1 MRRWPA
7 HPYFLKKSN
16 LPDIPT
22 VKAVVFALFLFLI
35 NSGNAQFNVLDYE
48 RLSTTHGIPSAPIS
62 GIVQDHR
69 GYLWIGTPIGLFRY
83 NGLSSRLFIADG
95 SANCL
100 PDNSIK
106 QIEFFDEKV
115 ICLTLGGSFIH
126 DCNTEIDTSLF
137 LSGGPSIPAY
147 LANNMTDACSDGYG
161 GIILLSRSGFLH
173 VDSLLSKKY
182 EYSHQDS
189 TQPLGISSSF
199 GRFVIPMP
207 DGQFLIGG
215 NHGLLTYNPLKKST
229 TPLYPGIYPVLDTF
243 ISDRSIHVFELGP
256 FEYLFFSRHQSTLL
270 YYHALTGVKFSL
282 RVGIDAL
289 DLLRWNTQLHSINDS
304 LHYFLLPGKGTMEL
318 IIDRAGKQMSLNP
331 LHDTGILPITMLVD
345 QDRRIWLGAQNG
357 VYKQRDQLS
366 RIRKTAPA
374 FDVQQPDKSH
384 VQFSISG
391 RYLVTG
397 TAEGL
402 EMKFYDKTTLA
413 LVKQI
418 LIASPQPTYTSSV
431 LHFATYGE
439 DSILICTNGPRIWL
453 NTKTWG
459 YQTIDPWDKIPSK
472 FSWYV
477 FQSSLD
483 STLYTIQNNSTL
495 ERYDPLQ
502 KIFSSIP
509 LNRDMWEMLRAPTQI
524 AEDWNGDL
532 WMVHQGLCRYRKS
545 TAQIDYCELKFPG
558 AFLNLNTVGNIVN
571 DTIHKKLWFSLYQ
584 NGLFRYD
591 PETHDYKQ
599 FTLKEGLPDLVIGQ
613 MIIVG
618 RHIWIITPSGLASI
632 SIDDY
637 TIQRYPYGS
646 GAFLYHSRKALTY
659 DPETDQLYFMH
670 DQQIM
675 ACRPA
680 ALLSSAGNARLLIEK
695 IESGDSLWHW
705 PTQSILEIH
714 GKERRLRIQLSSI
727 AFEDMGPLQYTYRYL
742 TGKDT
747 TWRTIGVDGV
757 AVVENLSPGKHDIQF
772 RLKRGG
778 SDVYPADKAIRIQV
792 FPFFY
797 ETNIFRVFLVLLSFS
812 AMWLLVRWQYQR
824 KKARLDMD
832 RRLST
837 LELQALRS
845 RLNPHFI
852 FNCLN
857 SINRYIL
864 KEDKSNASYYLSR
877 FAKLIRHTLDYTSE
891 PDVSLSEE
899 INVARLYVELE
910 SLRMAEPIQLHVKL
924 DSEIEPELVRVPPLF
939 IQPYV
944 ENAIW
949 HGLAFRKENL
959 KLLVRVIR
967 EGSGYVFE
975 IEDNGI
981 GRAAAAQSHRAGQH
995 TSKGMAIA
1003 RETFEHYGQVYHQK
1017 TNIEIID
1024 LFDKNGNACG
1034 TCVKLYLIPI
1044 L

>member
-1 MRRWPA
+1 MGPLTA
-7 HPYFLKKSN
+7 YQA
-16 LPDIPT
+16 I
-22 VKAVVFALFLFLI
+22 
-35 NSGNAQFNVLDYE
+35 
-48 RLSTTHGIPSAPIS
+48 
-62 GIVQDHR
+62 
-69 GYLWIGTPIGLFRY
+69 
-83 NGLSSRLFIADG
+83 
-95 SANCL
+95 
-100 PDNSIK
+100 SIK

-126 DCNTEIDTSLF
+126 DCNTESDTSLF

-147 LANNMTDACSDGYG
+147 QANNMTDACSDGYG
-161 GIILLSRSGFLH
+161 GIILLSRSGLLH

-189 TQPLGISSSF
+189 TQPSGISSSF

-215 NHGLLTYNPLKKST
+215 NHGLLTYDPVKKST
-229 TPLYPGIYPVLDTF
+229 TPLYPGIYPALDTF
-243 ISDRSIHVFELGP
+243 ISDRSVHVFELGP
-256 FEYLFFSRHQSTLL
+256 FEYLFFSRHQSTLV
-270 YYHALTGVKFSL
+270 YYNALTGVKFSL
-282 RVGIDAL
+282 TVGIDAL
-289 DLLRWNTQLHSINDS
+289 DLLRWNTQLHAINDS
-304 LHYFLLPGKGTMEL
+304 LHYCLLPGKGTMDL
-318 IIDRAGKQMSLNP
+318 IIDRAGKQMSL
-331 LHDTGILPITMLVD
+331 HGIHVTGILPVTMLVD
-345 QDRRIWLGAQNG
+345 QDHRIWLGTHNG
-357 VYKQRDQLS
+357 IFMQRDQS
-366 RIRKTAPA
+366 GGIRKSAPA
-374 FDVQQPDKSH
+374 FDAQLPEKSH

-391 RYLVTG
+391 PYLVTG

-418 LIASPQPTYTSSV
+418 TITSPQPTYTSSV
-431 LHFATYGE
+431 LHFATYGA

-453 NTKTWG
+453 NTQTWR
-459 YQTIDPWDKIPSK
+459 YQAIEPWEKIPTK
-472 FSWYV
+472 FSWYA

-483 STLYTIQNNSTL
+483 GTLYTIQNNSTL

-502 KIFSSIP
+502 KKFISLP
-509 LNRDMWEMLRAPTQI
+509 LNQDMWKKLEAPTQI

-532 WMVHQGLCRYRKS
+532 WLVHHGFCRYRKA
-545 TAQIDYCELKFPG
+545 TAQIDYCQPKFPG
-558 AFLNLNTVGNIVN
+558 AFLDRNTVGNMVN
-571 DTIHKKLWFSLYQ
+571 DTSHHMLWFTLYQ
-584 NGLFRYD
+584 NGLIRYD
-591 PETHDYKQ
+591 PATHEYMQ
-599 FTLKEGLPDLVIGQ
+599 FTLKDGLPDLVISQ
-613 MIIVG
+613 MILVG

-637 TIQRYPYGS
+637 NIQRYPYGN

-659 DPETDQLYFMH
+659 DSVTDQLYFMH

-680 ALLSSAGNARLLIEK
+680 ALLSRSGHARLLIEK
-695 IESGDSLWHW
+695 IESGDSLWLW

-727 AFEDMGPLQYTYRYL
+727 AFEDMGPLQYTYRQL

-757 AVVENLSPGKHDIQF
+757 TVIENLSPGKHDIQF
-772 RLKRGG
+772 RLQGDGNNLHAAEK
-778 SDVYPADKAIRIQV
+778 KIRIQV
-792 FPFFY
+792 FPFFW
-797 ETNIFRVFLVLLSFS
+797 ETNFFLFFLALACLV

-832 RRLST
+832 RRLSA

-899 INVARLYVELE
+899 INVTRLYIELE
-910 SLRMAEPIQLHVKL
+910 SLRMAEPIQLDVHF
-924 DSEIEPELVRVPPLF
+924 DPEIEPDNVRVPPLF

-949 HGLAFRKENL
+949 HGLASKKDNL
-959 KLLVRVIR
+959 KLLVRVIKA
-967 EGSGYVFE
+967 GFGFVFE

-981 GRAAAAQSHRAGQH
+981 GRAAAGLSHRTGQH
-995 TSKGMAIA
+995 ISKGMAIA
-1003 RETFEHYGQVYHQK
+1003 KETFDHYGQVYHQK

-1024 LFDKNGNACG
+1024 LFDQSGNACG
-1034 TCVKLYLIPI
+1034 TCVKLKLTPI

>member
-1 MRRWPA
+1 MWDRPIRKGKMLTLLLLVA
-7 HPYFLKKSN
+7 
-16 LPDIPT
+16 T
-22 VKAVVFALFLFLI
+22 
-35 NSGNAQFNVLDYE
+35 SGIAQFNVLDYE
-48 RLSTTHGIPSAPIS
+48 RLSVTHGIPSAPIS

-83 NGLSSRLFIADG
+83 NGLSSRHFISDG
-95 SANCL
+95 SANGL

-106 QIEFFDEKV
+106 QIEFFDKKI

-126 DCNTEIDTSLF
+126 DCNTERDTSLF
-137 LSGGPSIPAY
+137 LSGGPSIPAF
-147 LANNMTDACSDGYG
+147 LANNMTDACSDGHG

-182 EYSHQDS
+182 EYINKDS
-189 TQPLGISSSF
+189 LQPMGISSSF
-199 GRFVIPMP
+199 GRFVFPMP
-207 DGQFLIGG
+207 DGQFIIGG
-215 NHGLLTYNPLKKST
+215 NHGLSAYDPLKKST
-229 TPLYPGIYPVLDTF
+229 TPLSPGMYPDLDSF
-243 ISDRSIHVFELGP
+243 SSDRSAYVFELGP
-256 FEYLFFSRHQSTLL
+256 FEYLFFSRHQGTLL

-282 RVGIDAL
+282 TVGIDAL

-304 LHYFLLPGKGTMEL
+304 LHYFLLPGKGTMDL

-331 LHDTGILPITMLVD
+331 LQDTGILPITMLVD

-431 LHFATYGE
+431 LHFATYGA

-453 NTKTWG
+453 NTKTWR
-459 YQTIDPWDKIPSK
+459 YQSIDPWEKIPSK
-472 FSWYV
+472 FSWYA

-483 STLYTIQNNSTL
+483 RTLYTIQNNSTL

-502 KIFSSIP
+502 KIFISIP

-675 ACRPA
+675 ACRPS

-772 RLKRGG
+772 RLKGGG

-797 ETNIFRVFLVLLSFS
+797 ETNIFRVFLMLLSFS

-891 PDVSLSEE
+891 PNVSLSEE
-899 INVARLYVELE
+899 INVTRLYIELE
-910 SLRMAEPIQLHVKL
+910 SLRMAEPIQLDVL
-924 DSEIEPELVRVPPLF
+924 YDPEIEPDNIRVPPLF

-949 HGLAFRKENL
+949 HGLAPKKENL
-959 KLLVRVIR
+959 CLHIRVTKQPDGHI
-967 EGSGYVFE
+967 FE
-975 IEDNGI
+975 IEDNGV
-981 GRAAAAQSHRAGQH
+981 GRASAASGQQKGH
-995 TSKGMAIA
+995 HISKGMTLAK
-1003 RETFEHYGQVYHQK
+1003 ESFEYYGLTCNMKTQV
-1017 TNIEIID
+1017 EIID
-1024 LFDKNGNACG
+1024 LFDGHGASAG
-1034 TCVKLYLIPI
+1034 TCVKLGLHRFVK
-1044 L
+1044 